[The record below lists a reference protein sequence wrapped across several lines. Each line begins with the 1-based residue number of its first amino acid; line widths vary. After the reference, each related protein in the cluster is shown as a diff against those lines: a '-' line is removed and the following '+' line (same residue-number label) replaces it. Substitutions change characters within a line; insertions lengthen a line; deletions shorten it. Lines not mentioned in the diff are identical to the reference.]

1 MTIWST
7 ISRSRPPSPGRTT
20 ESRWRKTCLPLLFV
34 LLGLVFAAWAARIPA
49 VRDGLHLSAG
59 QLGLALLCAGVG
71 GLASFPLAAAMV
83 ARYGQAR
90 AALCGGTALLVALA
104 CIGCSANLPALM
116 ASLGLLGA
124 AASCFDVAINA
135 IGAIA
140 EKKAGRSIMS
150 MLHAWFCVGT
160 VSGALSGS
168 VIAGQGISPQA
179 HFLTL
184 AAIMALPL
192 WLSCRTLAAAAG
204 AEDAARDGHRDDAP
218 AGAVDAAAVAAA
230 TAATAATADSGAG
243 ATATVT
249 TERRRGHGRF
259 RLLPRP
265 LLILGLIGFFGA
277 IAENGIADWSGL
289 FMRDHMGAAVGIAP
303 LGYAGFTGA
312 MLLMRLVADRLKDRF
327 GARRVVAGGALVAV
341 AGIGIA
347 VGAQWLGAVIGVDG
361 ATLPLAIGGF
371 ALAGAGLAGVFPFVF
386 SAGGAAGPS
395 ALAGVATISYFG
407 ALVGPPVIGFLAQYA
422 GLQAALGSLA
432 LLCLALGMIASR
444 AKALV

>member
-1 MTIWST
+1 
-7 ISRSRPPSPGRTT
+7 
-20 ESRWRKTCLPLLFV
+20 LFG

-71 GLASFPLAAAMV
+71 GLASFPLAATMV

-90 AALCGGTALLVALA
+90 AALGGGTALLVALA
-104 CIGCSANLPALM
+104 FIGCSANLPSLM
-116 ASLGLLGA
+116 ASLALLGA

-168 VIAGQGISPQA
+168 VIAGQGVTPQI
-179 HFLTL
+179 HFLVL
-184 AAIMALPL
+184 AATMALPL
-192 WLSCRTLAAAAG
+192 WLACRVLQTVAAEA
-204 AEDAARDGHRDDAP
+204 DADPVCSTRQ
-218 AGAVDAAAVAAA
+218 AVAGTAAQPGHA
-230 TAATAATADSGAG
+230 TAPDPNPEPNGQPARSRTDSRIYNAIG
-243 ATATVT
+243 
-249 TERRRGHGRF
+249 RRIRNRIRSPF

-265 LLILGLIGFFGA
+265 LLILGMIGFFGA

-289 FMRDHMGAAVGIAP
+289 FMRDSMGAAVGIAP

-312 MLLMRLVADRLKDRF
+312 MLIMRLVADRLKDRF
-327 GARRVVAGGALVAV
+327 GARRVVAIGALVAV
-341 AGIGIA
+341 VGITVAVSAQLLAAAIA
-347 VGAQWLGAVIGVDG
+347 GAQDAL
-361 ATLPLAIGGF
+361 TLPLAIAGF

-386 SAGGAAGPS
+386 SAAGSAGPT

-407 ALVGPPVIGFLAQYA
+407 ALVGPPVIGFLAQLA

-432 LLCLALGMIASR
+432 VLCLALAAVAWR
-444 AKALV
+444 ARALV